1 MADFLEAADL
11 REAGIGAFVRPR
23 DLASLEASHRGLQGM
38 MSRGVAEFSGRGGT
52 QGVLQEQGKVMSK
65 IGKSP
70 VRIRN
75 YWLEKHIEEENATGE
90 DGTELIW
97 QYDHR
102 MRIVEPLIRDTAY
115 FGSDVAKLSKNHSLV
130 GEGDT
135 VLKCI
140 EGSNDIAQAKLWIF
154 SHLYQHAIHQAN
166 AIYVLFSTSHISQGF
181 QLWRSL
187 FETHVMCEFLH
198 SHLSNSE
205 LIQDYISHTLLR
217 SWIRMKKGINELFE
231 SDGLEMKYHES
242 QIARCKDS
250 YKSKG
255 WKLNEDYAWAKL
267 VLKEEPCRFHHIL
280 RHVASDMALLYRI
293 SSMEIHPTPGKR
305 FAILGKCLP
314 LPAVP
319 MFLFGV
325 VNREELHIDFLTAK
339 TIHRIT
345 CRADEFIAFD
355 DGMRDRFESLKAKG
369 TDVLE
374 ERKYAIRPAIQG
386 DGG

>member
-1 MADFLEAADL
+1 
-11 REAGIGAFVRPR
+11 
-23 DLASLEASHRGLQGM
+23 
-38 MSRGVAEFSGRGGT
+38 
-52 QGVLQEQGKVMSK
+52 MSK

-90 DGTELIW
+90 DGTEFIW

-102 MRIVEPLIRDTAY
+102 MGIMEPLIRDTVY
-115 FGSDVAKLSKNHSLV
+115 FGLDVAKLSKNRSSFD
-130 GEGDT
+130 EGDI

-140 EGSNDIAQAKLWIF
+140 EGSYDIAEAKMWIF

-166 AIYVLFSTSHISQGF
+166 ATYVLFSTSHVSQGF

-205 LIQDYISHTLLR
+205 LIRDYISHTLLR
-217 SWIRMKKGINELFE
+217 SWIRMKEGVNELCG

-242 QIARCKDS
+242 QIAGCKEM

-255 WKLNEDYAWAKL
+255 WKSNEDYAWAKSA
-267 VLKEEPCRFHHIL
+267 LKVTRCQFHHIL
-280 RHVASDMALLYRI
+280 SHVASDMALFYRI
-293 SSMEIHPTPGKR
+293 SSKEIHPTPGQR
-305 FAILGKCLP
+305 FALLGTCLP

-319 MFLFGV
+319 VFPFGV
-325 VNREELHIDFLTAK
+325 VDKEELQLDFLTGK
-339 TIHRIT
+339 VIHRIT
-345 CRADEFIAFD
+345 CRADEFISFD
-355 DGMRDRFESLKAKG
+355 DGMRDRLESLKAQG
-369 TDVLE
+369 TDALE
-374 ERKYAIRPAIQG
+374 ERKHAIAPVIQG